1 MKIVFT
7 TNNLPGSW
15 LIRWGVSNSF
25 FGLVPV
31 SHVLIE
37 FDNKICFQSELAGTN
52 IEWLSQAQKRHRFI
66 YKCELDFPTTLELE
80 ERIYQDVI
88 EEHVGGGYDYMAIV
102 YIAWVCLV
110 RKTQMA
116 FGRQPRP
123 FPARNPLGSE
133 RRIMC
138 MELLEGLDKKFAEVI
153 GQKLLPDGADLEMID
168 PWRVLNMLRTNKNVR
183 VTKVGD

>member
-37 FDNKICFQSELAGTN
+37 FDNKIVFQSELTGTN
-52 IEWLSQAQKRHRFI
+52 IEWASQTRKRHKYI
-66 YKCELDFPTTLELE
+66 YECELDFPMTLELE
-80 ERIYQDVI
+80 ERIYQDII
-88 EEHVGGGYDYMAIV
+88 EEHVGGVYDHLAILF
-102 YIAWVCLV
+102 IAWHCLV

-116 FGRQPRP
+116 FGRKPRP
-123 FPARNPLGSE
+123 FPARNPWGSA
-133 RRIMC
+133 RRLMC
-138 MELLEGLDKKFAEVI
+138 MELLEALDKKFAEVI
-153 GQKLLPDGADLEMID
+153 DQKILPEGADLEMID

-183 VTKVGD
+183 VVKVGD